1 MSSSPE
7 HAFEYS
13 STDVIDVTSNHEAGT
28 SQQEH
33 HSSQPSIESG
43 SSKSAP
49 GVATLDDDRDLH
61 SERDDGVPVEKDVSE
76 VEWDPLQH
84 GARDLLAEDE
94 TFTAARNGQLYE
106 AGDSVVDVNG
116 RVIFHND
123 GKPSR
128 SNLQLEIEP
137 RPLQPWDLVDPPSMN
152 GEKPLNPYGTVTSH
166 KYSTL
171 QESTRSLIPKSSYYF
186 GPPPP
191 GSAYGTSPIGQ
202 IGLHHPR
209 EIIRIERDY
218 TGGELIQFAPIYPL
232 ELEGRITPTQF
243 LESINSI
250 NERLI
255 SAHSF
260 RHAMIDNLLA
270 VFTLQL
276 STVLFETHYDKE
288 MQRLQ
293 QLFDE
298 LNADLYNPSGLNLLW
313 PQKVAFLFVSYV
325 RSMQEENEAYAVV
338 SWKLNTM

>member
-1 MSSSPE
+1 
-7 HAFEYS
+7 
-13 STDVIDVTSNHEAGT
+13 
-28 SQQEH
+28 
-33 HSSQPSIESG
+33 
-43 SSKSAP
+43 
-49 GVATLDDDRDLH
+49 
-61 SERDDGVPVEKDVSE
+61 
-76 VEWDPLQH
+76 
-84 GARDLLAEDE
+84 
-94 TFTAARNGQLYE
+94 
-106 AGDSVVDVNG
+106 
-116 RVIFHND
+116 
-123 GKPSR
+123 SR
-128 SNLQLEIEP
+128 S
-137 RPLQPWDLVDPPSMN
+137 
-152 GEKPLNPYGTVTSH
+152 
-166 KYSTL
+166 
-171 QESTRSLIPKSSYYF
+171 RSLIPKSSYYF

-313 PQKVAFLFVSYV
+313 PQKVAFLFLEIEYYVSTSYCV
-325 RSMQEENEAYAVV
+325 RPSITQDLSLSSKTKSILGYLSFSSHLDVFVAILSNLARCNTSVNVSRMICPFLRTKSSEGVSQRSGAEAA
-338 SWKLNTM
+338 